1 MALLLESLAPTLKTT
16 AVNDWTDWGK
26 GGTLLD
32 DTTKIIIIM
41 IVIKEMFVFPVV
53 GGE

>member
-1 MALLLESLAPTLKTT
+1 MKTT